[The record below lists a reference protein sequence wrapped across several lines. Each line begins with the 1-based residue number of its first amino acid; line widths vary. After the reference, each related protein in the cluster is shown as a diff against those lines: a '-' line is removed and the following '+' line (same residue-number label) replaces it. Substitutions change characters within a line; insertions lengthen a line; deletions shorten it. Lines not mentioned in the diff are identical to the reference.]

1 MLKRG
6 SSRTGRMSSL
16 QDSAMGF
23 LHATGFDEQAG
34 ARAGRRLVVAA
45 VAVLLILAMGTVGFV
60 LIENAG
66 WFDSLYMTI
75 VTVTTVGY
83 SEIIPLGTGGRV
95 LNIFVLLFGVGTILY
110 VASVLAEYLLSGQ
123 LGGVIGQ
130 RRMNRQI
137 AGMSGHYVVCGYGRT
152 GENVVAELRHAGK
165 GVVVV
170 DSSEVEV
177 ERAIADG
184 HLAVMGDS
192 GNDETLR
199 IAGIERAA
207 GLVAAV
213 APDASVLMAVL
224 TARTLKPELNIVARA
239 EHEDSES
246 KLRSAGADRVIS
258 IHRIAGH
265 RLANMV
271 VRPEVAEFL
280 EVVLMDHEV
289 EVEMDMVRLAAQ
301 SPFDEVML
309 GETGLIERTA
319 ENIVGVRKRGGTLTV
334 LATPGTVLNSSDV
347 LVAIGTRQQLDGL
360 KEVASAAVG

>member
-1 MLKRG
+1 M
-6 SSRTGRMSSL
+6 
-16 QDSAMGF
+16 QESAMGF
-23 LHATGFDEQAG
+23 LHATGFDEPPG

-165 GVVVV
+165 DVVVV
-170 DSSEVEV
+170 DSSEVEIA
-177 ERAIADG
+177 RAVGDG
-184 HLAVMGDS
+184 YLAIQGDS
-192 GNDETLR
+192 GHDETLR
-199 IAGIERAA
+199 LAGIERAA

-224 TARTLKPELNIVARA
+224 SARTLNPEINIVARA
-239 EHEDSES
+239 EHADSES

-319 ENIVGVRKRGGTLTV
+319 ANIVGVRKRGGTMTV

-347 LVAIGTRQQLDGL
+347 LVAIGSRQQLDGL
-360 KEVASAAVG
+360 KEVASVAVGS